1 MINIKFESNGLLTP
15 KMTLSVKDQLY
26 EINNKKWLQFLS
38 LMAYQRILNINNG
51 LVSLEELPNLL
62 AFHKTQPKS
71 IGNYLHKSCYRF
83 DHKLANILNR
93 LVNLTTTGPFC
104 LLIDASL
111 ISTDI
116 EKLTKYLKW
125 VTVKSLNPN
134 LSHDLIFQLAESYDY
149 NHSMNSAMQLFS
161 IFLNRYMKDSGVP
174 VFNKGIAY
182 ARLAGCE
189 LITKHNN
196 FDFNGMKNK
205 ALSLIPKIESSLE
218 KKTLQSYVLMM
229 ETYNNFSGTNPKT
242 SYQKNKFTETKD
254 LLLSISNR
262 NEYMLRMLA
271 YVHINE
277 MQSKAMMAS
286 SVEKRDLVKIKNFLS
301 STGDELLIE
310 FAELKFDLLNCRV
323 KNSTPTEEL
332 VKRVEA
338 SFGINPGVSS
348 FKNGLI
354 LMDILIKH
362 KTYDHALDF
371 GNNLLI
377 RHAPLHEY
385 DIYNKVIARVEVLKS
400 KITKH

>member
-1 MINIKFESNGLLTP
+1 
-15 KMTLSVKDQLY
+15 
-26 EINNKKWLQFLS
+26 
-38 LMAYQRILNINNG
+38 
-51 LVSLEELPNLL
+51 
-62 AFHKTQPKS
+62 
-71 IGNYLHKSCYRF
+71 
-83 DHKLANILNR
+83 
-93 LVNLTTTGPFC
+93 
-104 LLIDASL
+104 
-111 ISTDI
+111 
-116 EKLTKYLKW
+116 
-125 VTVKSLNPN
+125 
-134 LSHDLIFQLAESYDY
+134 
-149 NHSMNSAMQLFS
+149 
-161 IFLNRYMKDSGVP
+161 
-174 VFNKGIAY
+174 
-182 ARLAGCE
+182 
-189 LITKHNN
+189 
-196 FDFNGMKNK
+196 
-205 ALSLIPKIESSLE
+205 
-218 KKTLQSYVLMM
+218 
-229 ETYNNFSGTNPKT
+229 
-242 SYQKNKFTETKD
+242 
-254 LLLSISNR
+254 
-262 NEYMLRMLA
+262 MLRMLA